1 MRRIFI
7 ILIRGYQL
15 LISPV
20 LPPSCRF
27 EPTCSNYAIEAVQRH
42 GIFKGGWLALR
53 RVGRCHPFS
62 AGGYDPVPGTK
73 HCCHAGTVEDA
84 RSHCHEH
91 SLSSPVEDDRAG
103 SKPDTASPSKHP
115 SHPSN

>member
-1 MRRIFI
+1 MRRILVV
-7 ILIRGYQL
+7 LIKGYQL

-42 GIFKGGWLALR
+42 GIIKGSWLALR
-53 RVGRCHPFS
+53 RLGRCHPFS
-62 AGGYDPVPGTK
+62 AGGYDPVPG
-73 HCCHAGTVEDA
+73 HCCHDTTNADA

-103 SKPDTASPSKHP
+103 SDKEPSKPSEHR